1 MLTKHVLWVLPLKN
15 LPAKTKDKV
24 LAVMVENFNGVTQC
38 LDSHLDFMVAL
49 SQRYHGGF
57 DNVALYTWANA
68 LCGETCDK
76 S

>member
-1 MLTKHVLWVLPLKN
+1 MLTKHVLWMLSLKN
-15 LPAKTKDKV
+15 LPVKTKDTV

-38 LDSHLDFMVAL
+38 LDFMVAL

>member
-1 MLTKHVLWVLPLKN
+1 MLTKHVLWMLSLKN
-15 LPAKTKDKV
+15 LPSKDTV

-38 LDSHLDFMVAL
+38 LDSHLDIMVAL